1 MENLQYSKIFRKNWE
16 IVALFIGVTV
26 VLALIISLLQ
36 PFQYEASTKILVIQ
50 KQEKNLDAYT
60 ATKSAERIGKNLSS
74 IIFTSS
80 FYNEVLEAD
89 KALADKFPQDNIER
103 RKAWEKNI
111 KADVI
116 PETGIL
122 EVNVYDVDRQYAAKL
137 VKTIS
142 YVLMNKGSEYHGG
155 GSDVELKIVDD
166 VFLSKYPV
174 RPNIILNTSL
184 ALVLGFLLGSA
195 FIILSEAEKQKK
207 EVEKVANN
215 QPSLFEDMKKQAQD
229 NDDSENEIKE
239 TEEEAES
246 EAKNSEIDTPAW
258 QFAKEKID
266 EPKTNRTD
274 QTEIKTMYDH
284 IG

>member
-36 PFQYEASTKILVIQ
+36 PFQYAASTKILIIQ

-60 ATKSAERIGKNLSS
+60 ATKSAERIGKNLAS

-89 KALADKFPQDNIER
+89 KTLASKFPQDNIER
-103 RKAWEKNI
+103 RKTWEKNV
-111 KADVI
+111 KANVI

-122 EVNVYDVDRQYAAKL
+122 EIDVYDIDRNYSSQL

-166 VFLSKYPV
+166 VFISKYPV

-195 FIILSEAEKQKK
+195 FIILSEAEKHKK
-207 EVEKVANN
+207 TAEMIAEI
-215 QPSLFEDMKKQAQD
+215 QPSLFEEIKKGQ
-229 NDDSENEIKE
+229 NKENEDD
-239 TEEEAES
+239 
-246 EAKNSEIDTPAW
+246 EIEDELPHAFSPALE
-258 QFAKEKID
+258 FAKETID
-266 EPKTNRTD
+266 EPITNKAD

>member
-26 VLALIISLLQ
+26 VLTLIISLLQ

-60 ATKSAERIGKNLSS
+60 ATKSAERIGKNLSN

-89 KALADKFPQDNIER
+89 KALADKFPQDNIEK
-103 RKAWEKNI
+103 RKAWDKNV

-155 GSDVELKIVDD
+155 GSDVGFKIVDD

-207 EVEKVANN
+207 VAEKAVNK
-215 QPSLFEDMKKQAQD
+215 QPSLFEDMQKQQIKTKETD
-229 NDDSENEIKE
+229 LENE
-239 TEEEAES
+239 TEAE
-246 EAKNSEIDTPAW
+246 EDTIHSFGKAW
-258 QFAKEKID
+258 QLAEETVND
-266 EPKTNRTD
+266 SANNNRAD